1 MLKVNSLAKISGSVR
16 LPKKVLEE
24 LLKTSLEFTEVIERV
39 EVLLDEKTV
48 NRLKRGEREY
58 KSGKYIAATKTEVDK
73 VLVD

>member
-1 MLKVNSLAKISGSVR
+1 MAKTSGSVR

-24 LLKTSLEFTEVIERV
+24 LLKTSLEFTEVIERM
-39 EVLLDEKTV
+39 EVLLDDKTV

-58 KSGKYIAATKTEVDK
+58 KSGKYITAAKTEVDK

>member
-1 MLKVNSLAKISGSVR
+1 MSDSVR

-24 LLKTSLEFTEVIERV
+24 LLKTSLEFTEVIERM

-58 KSGKYIAATKTEVDK
+58 KSGKYVTATKTEVNK

>member
-1 MLKVNSLAKISGSVR
+1 MAKISGSVR

-24 LLKTSLEFTEVIERV
+24 LLKTSLEFTEVIERM

-58 KSGKYIAATKTEVDK
+58 KSGKYITATKTEVDK

>member
-1 MLKVNSLAKISGSVR
+1 MTKISGSVR

-24 LLKTSLEFTEVIERV
+24 LLKTSLEFTEVIERM

-48 NRLKRGEREY
+48 TRLKRGEREY
-58 KSGKYIAATKTEVDK
+58 KSGKYITATKTEVDK

>member
-1 MLKVNSLAKISGSVR
+1 MLKVNQLAKMSGSVR
-16 LPKKVLEE
+16 LPKKVIEE
-24 LLKTSLEFTEVIERV
+24 LLKTSLEFTEVIERM

-58 KSGKYIAATKTEVDK
+58 KSGKYITATKTEVDK

>member
-1 MLKVNSLAKISGSVR
+1 LAKMSGSVR

-24 LLKTSLEFTEVIERV
+24 LLKTSLEFTEVIERM

-58 KSGKYIAATKTEVDK
+58 KSGKYITASKTEVDK
-73 VLVD
+73 VLAD

>member
-1 MLKVNSLAKISGSVR
+1 MSGSVR
-16 LPKKVLEE
+16 LPKKVVEE
-24 LLKTSLEFTEVIERV
+24 LLKTSLEFTEVIERM

-58 KSGKYIAATKTEVDK
+58 KSGKYITATKTEVDK